1 MTYRDPLICRI
12 LGLPV
17 EPVPAPEGAP
27 TRPIKIIRGDHVEVR
42 DVPQIVRREPVDRPK
57 NVPCC
62 GLIHR
67 RRKGSPENE

>member
-1 MTYRDPLICRI
+1 MTYRDPLLCRI

-42 DVPQIVRREPVDRPK
+42 DVPQIVRRERPDRTGQPL
-57 NVPCC
+57 PCC
-62 GLIHR
+62 GGIHHR
-67 RRKGSPENE
+67 RRQKPKP